1 MSNGF
6 DPNKIPLETVNML
19 KSKGIDPNILKSTDA
34 SKLLSSLNK
43 TDAQKINTLLNDKEA
58 LEKMLSSDRAKAV
71 INQLFG
77 GGAR

>member
-1 MSNGF
+1 MSNSF
-6 DPNKIPLETVNML
+6 DPKKISPEAMNML
-19 KSKGIDPNILKSTDA
+19 KSKGIDPGTLKSTDA

-43 TDAQKINTLLNDKEA
+43 SEADKINALLNDKEA

-77 GGAR
+77 GAK